1 MVTVAGDPI
10 VMIGS
15 PVEAYTA
22 FVTFLSR
29 ETHLDM
35 ALFQILPWLAIA
47 AAVAVRYA
55 PSVSKVKT
63 WAGVT
68 LAVAVSLWVL
78 NSFNILLTM
87 MNGAESARELGI
99 DPYDSLLLQS
109 GFFYILL
116 ISSWIAVSITISLTL
131 LLPRKQNKPTTGD
144 TEANL

>member
-1 MVTVAGDPI
+1 MAGNSI
-10 VMIGS
+10 VMTGS
-15 PVEAYTA
+15 PVEAYTT
-22 FVTFLSR
+22 FVTYMSR

-55 PSVSKVKT
+55 PSGSKVKN

-68 LAVAVSLWVL
+68 LAATIGLWVV

-99 DPYDSLLLQS
+99 DPYESLLLQS

-116 ISSWIAVSITISLTL
+116 ISSWIAVSATISLTL
-131 LLPRKQNKPTTGD
+131 LLPRKQNKPNTGNS
-144 TEANL
+144 EANL